1 MSKATGNRKK
11 LDKDGDG
18 KITGKDLA
26 MLRSGKKGKTM
37 KKTKNGTKKMKMMYG
52 GTTKKKMNNRKFSAT
67 TWMQN
72 SALLISSLIFILAI
86 GEWLFPKYLNI

>member
-1 MSKATGNRKK
+1 MTKATGNRKK

-52 GTTKKKMNNRKFSAT
+52 GTTKTKKMSKGGMKKTKKMSRGGPVRRK
-67 TWMQN
+67 
-72 SALLISSLIFILAI
+72 
-86 GEWLFPKYLNI
+86 

>member
-18 KITGKDLA
+18 RITGKDLA

-37 KKTKNGTKKMKMMYG
+37 KKTKNGTKKKMMYG
-52 GTTKKKMNNRKFSAT
+52 CTMKKKMQMGGGLKKTKKMARGGVKAKKMSRGGPVRRK
-67 TWMQN
+67 
-72 SALLISSLIFILAI
+72 
-86 GEWLFPKYLNI
+86 

>member
-37 KKTKNGTKKMKMMYG
+37 KKTKNGTKKKMMYG
-52 GTTKKKMNNRKFSAT
+52 GTMKKKMQMGGGLKKTKKMARGGVKAKKMSRGGPVRRK
-67 TWMQN
+67 
-72 SALLISSLIFILAI
+72 
-86 GEWLFPKYLNI
+86 

>member
-18 KITGKDLA
+18 KITGKDFA

-37 KKTKNGTKKMKMMYG
+37 KKTKNGTKKKMMYG
-52 GTTKKKMNNRKFSAT
+52 GTMKKKMQMGGGLKKTKKMARGGVKAKKMSRGGPVRRK
-67 TWMQN
+67 
-72 SALLISSLIFILAI
+72 
-86 GEWLFPKYLNI
+86 

>member
-37 KKTKNGTKKMKMMYG
+37 KKTKNGTKKKMMYG
-52 GTTKKKMNNRKFSAT
+52 GTMKKKMQMGGGLKKTKKMARGGVKAKKISRGGPVRRK
-67 TWMQN
+67 
-72 SALLISSLIFILAI
+72 
-86 GEWLFPKYLNI
+86 